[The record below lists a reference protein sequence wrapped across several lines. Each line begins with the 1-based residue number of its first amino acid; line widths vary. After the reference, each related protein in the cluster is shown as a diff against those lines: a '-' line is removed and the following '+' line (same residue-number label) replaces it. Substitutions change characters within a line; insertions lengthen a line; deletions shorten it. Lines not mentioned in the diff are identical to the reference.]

1 MKKNRQGRSLGAIK
15 LKLSLKMRL
24 TLILLFLSL
33 FRINA
38 NTYSQNTKI
47 TLDVKNV
54 TIEEVFDI
62 IKEKTEFKI
71 FFKNSDIDLNREIS
85 FKTKKHNLDHI
96 LAVVFKNSN
105 ISYKVVDK
113 QIVLNK
119 KSPTNVSKKTQIQN
133 IIKGVVKDPSGQ
145 PLIGVSIVKKGTAI
159 GVETDFDGMFS
170 IEAKEGDILV
180 FSSLGYKKQEVTIA
194 NQKTL
199 SVVLKEDVEFLN
211 EVIVVTG
218 YDRVSK
224 RTFTGASTSV
234 DMDEIKIE
242 GVTDASRMLEGRV
255 AGVNIQN
262 VSGTFGAAPKITIR
276 GSSSVFGNNN
286 PLYVID
292 GVVQEDIVSVD
303 LNGLTSGNA
312 ETLISSSLAG
322 INANDI
328 KSIDLLKDAS
338 ATSLYGARA
347 RNGVVVIVT
356 KNGSRDTPLKINY
369 SLEETVRDI
378 PNYANYDILNSKET
392 VGVYREIESKG
403 YLDLPSVAQARYGGI
418 YYLMADRINTYNPQ
432 TGSFLLANTQEAK
445 NGFLQQYELANTDW
459 FKTLFRRSLT
469 QTHSLSFTGGGENN
483 SFYASLG
490 YFSDPGWSIADKV
503 DRLTANLKT
512 TFFLSKKFNLTLSST
527 VSVRNQKAPGSFE
540 SKSDDFFGSI
550 SRNFDIN
557 PFSYAL
563 NTSRALRP
571 KDSQGNLEY
580 YRNNW
585 APLNILNE
593 IDNNSIDL
601 KVKDLTLKAD
611 GAYEISDK
619 LSYNFSVSSRNV
631 SSNFEHNI
639 KRQSNV
645 VGAYNADETTIV
657 RNANIFLYQ
666 DLDNPTAL
674 PVAVLPRGGIYT
686 KTDYELTSYYFRN
699 SFQYDNIFNDKNEV
713 SALFGQELRYV
724 DRKRN
729 SFTGYGLQYDRGFVP
744 FTDARLLEKLI
755 SDGNDYFSLSEEK
768 ERTMALYGKATYT
781 YDNRYTISA
790 TGRYDGSNRQGRTA
804 ASRWLPTGTISAKW
818 NVTGEDF
825 MSDVTGI
832 NSLKFRGSYG
842 LVATPGSA
850 TNSLAIYQSGKTD
863 RLLPSDRESF
873 LNIQNLQN
881 SELTWEKQYETNI
894 GMDLGLYNNRIQLTV
909 EAYKR
914 DIFDNIDFVRTSG
927 IGGEFIKQGNNA
939 DVISK
944 GLEFSLNTINIAT
957 NNFKWSTNFNF
968 SVFDAEITKLSNEPT
983 VFDLVS
989 GNGGNIEG
997 YPINSLFSFD
1007 FKGLD
1012 SRGLPTFNLPE
1023 DTTNPNNAINGA
1035 DFQDTEDILDYL
1047 VYEGSSN
1054 PNLTAGITNSFSYK
1068 NLDFSFFISAS
1079 GGNKVRLNPAFSNAY
1094 SDLDVF
1100 TKDFSNRWVVP
1111 GDETVTNV
1119 PVITS
1124 RRVNNEIPNLQKAYN
1139 AYNYSNARIADG
1151 SFVRMKNISIGYS
1164 FNKQLTDKLGVD
1176 SFKIKLQGTNLFL
1189 LYSDSKLN
1197 GQDPEFFN
1205 TGGVAFPIKKQFTF
1219 SLNVSL

>member
-1 MKKNRQGRSLGAIK
+1 
-15 LKLSLKMRL
+15 MRL

-369 SLEETVRDI
+369 SLVETVRDI

-469 QTHSLSFTGGGENN
+469 QTHSL
-483 SFYASLG
+483 
-490 YFSDPGWSIADKV
+490 
-503 DRLTANLKT
+503 
-512 TFFLSKKFNLTLSST
+512 
-527 VSVRNQKAPGSFE
+527 
-540 SKSDDFFGSI
+540 
-550 SRNFDIN
+550 
-557 PFSYAL
+557 
-563 NTSRALRP
+563 
-571 KDSQGNLEY
+571 
-580 YRNNW
+580 
-585 APLNILNE
+585 
-593 IDNNSIDL
+593 
-601 KVKDLTLKAD
+601 
-611 GAYEISDK
+611 
-619 LSYNFSVSSRNV
+619 
-631 SSNFEHNI
+631 
-639 KRQSNV
+639 
-645 VGAYNADETTIV
+645 
-657 RNANIFLYQ
+657 
-666 DLDNPTAL
+666 
-674 PVAVLPRGGIYT
+674 
-686 KTDYELTSYYFRN
+686 
-699 SFQYDNIFNDKNEV
+699 
-713 SALFGQELRYV
+713 
-724 DRKRN
+724 
-729 SFTGYGLQYDRGFVP
+729 
-744 FTDARLLEKLI
+744 
-755 SDGNDYFSLSEEK
+755 
-768 ERTMALYGKATYT
+768 
-781 YDNRYTISA
+781 
-790 TGRYDGSNRQGRTA
+790 
-804 ASRWLPTGTISAKW
+804 
-818 NVTGEDF
+818 
-825 MSDVTGI
+825 
-832 NSLKFRGSYG
+832 
-842 LVATPGSA
+842 
-850 TNSLAIYQSGKTD
+850 
-863 RLLPSDRESF
+863 
-873 LNIQNLQN
+873 
-881 SELTWEKQYETNI
+881 
-894 GMDLGLYNNRIQLTV
+894 
-909 EAYKR
+909 
-914 DIFDNIDFVRTSG
+914 
-927 IGGEFIKQGNNA
+927 
-939 DVISK
+939 
-944 GLEFSLNTINIAT
+944 
-957 NNFKWSTNFNF
+957 
-968 SVFDAEITKLSNEPT
+968 
-983 VFDLVS
+983 
-989 GNGGNIEG
+989 
-997 YPINSLFSFD
+997 
-1007 FKGLD
+1007 
-1012 SRGLPTFNLPE
+1012 
-1023 DTTNPNNAINGA
+1023 
-1035 DFQDTEDILDYL
+1035 
-1047 VYEGSSN
+1047 
-1054 PNLTAGITNSFSYK
+1054 
-1068 NLDFSFFISAS
+1068 
-1079 GGNKVRLNPAFSNAY
+1079 
-1094 SDLDVF
+1094 
-1100 TKDFSNRWVVP
+1100 
-1111 GDETVTNV
+1111 
-1119 PVITS
+1119 
-1124 RRVNNEIPNLQKAYN
+1124 
-1139 AYNYSNARIADG
+1139 
-1151 SFVRMKNISIGYS
+1151 
-1164 FNKQLTDKLGVD
+1164 
-1176 SFKIKLQGTNLFL
+1176 
-1189 LYSDSKLN
+1189 
-1197 GQDPEFFN
+1197 
-1205 TGGVAFPIKKQFTF
+1205 
-1219 SLNVSL
+1219 